1 MSLTGGNAIKRGK
14 CSMLLSSS
22 LTGAVDR
29 TIERQ
34 HAKKYT
40 CRAFSSTP
48 HSPPHKRHHGQDPHR
63 VLLRRPTGGQQRGLS
78 QFRGRECVW
87 CGVTGKRNEHD
98 ARLCEP
104 RITRPKETLGLLGRF
119 VVSLDRV
126 THHPLIY
133 PPPPP
138 KQIDLRP
145 HDSKNEL
152 KRKVSV
158 KTLVP
163 MERLRMRLGPFN
175 EVHLFDKQ
183 R

>member
-1 MSLTGGNAIKRGK
+1 M
-14 CSMLLSSS
+14 
-22 LTGAVDR
+22 
-29 TIERQ
+29 
-34 HAKKYT
+34 
-40 CRAFSSTP
+40 
-48 HSPPHKRHHGQDPHR
+48 
-63 VLLRRPTGGQQRGLS
+63 
-78 QFRGRECVW
+78 W
-87 CGVTGKRNEHD
+87 CGFTGKRNEHD

-133 PPPPP
+133 PPNPPP